1 MELKNNKGI
10 TLTTL
15 VITIILLLIFA
26 SIITYGGSELIKKAK
41 VESLKTNMLLIQAE
55 AKSAVEQ
62 VKFEIYS
69 LDSNA
74 ADYNEKVSEIKSR
87 NLIGISLNE
96 NESLK
101 TQMQNIVGAET
112 DLSNFYY
119 LTIEN
124 LKSMNIDIE
133 ATNNDYVVAYD
144 INNVDV
150 NVYYVKG
157 YKIDNTMCYSLDDF

>member
-1 MELKNNKGI
+1 MELRNNKGI

-15 VITIILLLIFA
+15 VVTIILLLILA
-26 SIITYGGSELIKKAK
+26 SITIYGGNGLIKKAK

-74 ADYNEKVSEIKSR
+74 ADYNEKVSEIRSK
-87 NLIGISLNE
+87 NLIGIPLNE

-101 TQMQNIVGAET
+101 TQMQNIAGLET

-119 LTIEN
+119 LTTDN
-124 LKSMNIDIE
+124 LQSMNIEIDS
-133 ATNNDYVVAYD
+133 TDNDYVVAYD

-150 NVYYVKG
+150 DVYYVKG
-157 YKIDNTMCYSLDDF
+157 YKKDNTMCYSLDDF

>member
-1 MELKNNKGI
+1 MKFKSDKGI
-10 TLTTL
+10 TLATL
-15 VITIILLLIFA
+15 VITILVLLIIA
-26 SIITYGGSELIKKAK
+26 SITIYGGSQLIKRAK

-69 LDSNA
+69 LDRTA
-74 ADYNEKVSEIKSR
+74 ADYNDKVSEIKSR

-96 NESLK
+96 DESLK
-101 TQMQNIVGAET
+101 TKVQNIVGTET

-124 LKSMNIDIE
+124 LKNLNIDID
-133 ATNNDYVVAYD
+133 ASNSDYVVAYD
-144 INNVDV
+144 IDNVDV
-150 NVYYVKG
+150 DVYYVKG
-157 YKIDNTMCYSLDDF
+157 YKVDDRMCYSLDDF

>member
-15 VITIILLLIFA
+15 VITIILLLILA
-26 SIITYGGSELIKKAK
+26 SITTYGGSELIKKAK
-41 VESLKTNMLLIQAE
+41 AESLKTNMLLIQAE

-62 VKFEIYS
+62 VKFEMYS
-69 LDSNA
+69 LDTNA
-74 ADYNEKVSEIKSR
+74 ADYNEKVSEIRSK
-87 NLIGISLNE
+87 NLIGIPLNE
-96 NESLK
+96 NESLRS
-101 TQMQNIVGAET
+101 QVQNIVGVET

-119 LTIEN
+119 LTPEN
-124 LKSMNIDIE
+124 LQSMNIETDS
-133 ATNNDYVVAYD
+133 TNNDYVVAYD

-150 NVYYVKG
+150 DVYYVKG